1 MLMAIDIG
9 NTKVAFGVFDE
20 EKLHTTFSIAT
31 DIRRL
36 ADEYASLLLNLL
48 PYHNVKMG
56 DIKEAIICSVVPPL
70 IPVFDELCQRYL
82 EIRPL
87 VVGTGIKTGV
97 RIRLD
102 NPKEVGADR
111 VVNAAAAYRLYGGPA
126 IVIDMGT
133 ATTFDVVSKEGDYL
147 GGAITAG
154 MEIAAEALFMRAAK
168 LPRVELT
175 RPKHAIGKNSVTA
188 IQSGII
194 FGYAGLIEGLVA
206 RICRELGENARVI
219 ATGGYAEIV
228 ARETPVIETVNPH
241 LTLLGLR
248 LIYDLNRS

>member
-1 MLMAIDIG
+1 MAIDIG
-9 NTKVAFGVFDE
+9 NTKVAFGVFNE
-20 EKLHTTFSIAT
+20 EKLHATFSIAT

-48 PYHNVKMG
+48 PYHNVTMG

-70 IPVFDELCQRYL
+70 IPVFEDLCQRYL

-87 VVGTGIKTGV
+87 VVGAGIKTGV

-206 RICRELGENARVI
+206 RIRHELEEEARVI
-219 ATGGYAEIV
+219 ATGGYAEII
-228 ARETPVIETVNPH
+228 ARETPVIEIVNPH